1 MCPALLPAT
10 LGGGSGSGFPI
21 VSFRKAS
28 GLCGSKA
35 NLQETRAAVLRAVHE
50 PHLVFPLPEGP
61 ASSRARALR
70 EQPLRTTNERAWSC
84 WPA

>member
-1 MCPALLPAT
+1 MCAALLPAA

-35 NLQETRAAVLRAVHE
+35 NLQETRAAMLWAVHE
-50 PHLVFPLPEGP
+50 PHSVFPLPEGP
-61 ASSRARALR
+61 TSSRARALW
-70 EQPLRTTNERAWSC
+70 EQPLRTTNERARSC
-84 WPA
+84 WLA